1 MLESVSDLVSLIVMI
16 ASVLAGI
23 YYLYSVSN
31 LHRSIE
37 LKKKKRTITVFLMIL
52 VQMKMMR
59 KTAETA
65 PKQCKGDG

>member
-37 LKKKKRTITVFLMIL
+37 LKKKEDNYYSLLDDLSSDEDDEEDSRDSTEAM
-52 VQMKMMR
+52 
-59 KTAETA
+59 
-65 PKQCKGDG
+65 

>member
-1 MLESVSDLVSLIVMI
+1 MVMSMLESVSDLVSLIVMI

-37 LKKKKRTITVFLMIL
+37 LKKKEDNYYSLLDDLSSDEDDEEDSR
-52 VQMKMMR
+52 
-59 KTAETA
+59 
-65 PKQCKGDG
+65 DGTEAM